1 MAALDLIPVNDV
13 AARAA
18 EINPVRV
25 LLMVLAL
32 PLLILGWLA
41 GWTVRGLW
49 LVVSWSL
56 AAAQVGWDR
65 AQQPREDGS

>member
-1 MAALDLIPVNDV
+1 MAVLDLIPVNEV

-18 EINPVRV
+18 AINPVRV
-25 LLMVLAL
+25 LLMIVAL
-32 PLLILGWLA
+32 PLFIIGWLA
-41 GWTVRGLW
+41 GWTVRLLW

-65 AQQPREDGS
+65 AQKTGEGSS